1 MPVITPAQAGGVNVC
16 AFLDVLAFAEIGAVM
31 LKDPRTDN
39 GYRVIV
45 GSLPSKLILMDDYS
59 DHPRKLV
66 KIRKGLSS
74 TAAGRYQQL
83 SRYWN
88 HYRDQL
94 NLPDFGPL
102 SQDRCAIQQMRE
114 QKALPLI
121 QQGRIA
127 DAIHRCRN
135 IWASLPGA
143 GYGQHEYSLERLLL
157 EFKRSKGVLCDA
169 DQTWYERAML
179 KRRSA

>member
-16 AFLDVLAFAEIGAVM
+16 AFLDMIAFAEIGTPM
-31 LKDPRTDN
+31 LSDPRTDN

-102 SQDRCAIQQMRE
+102 SQDRCAIQQIRE

-157 EFKRSKGVLCDA
+157 GFKRSKGVLCDE
-169 DQTWYERAML
+169 DRTWYERALL
-179 KRRSA
+179 KR